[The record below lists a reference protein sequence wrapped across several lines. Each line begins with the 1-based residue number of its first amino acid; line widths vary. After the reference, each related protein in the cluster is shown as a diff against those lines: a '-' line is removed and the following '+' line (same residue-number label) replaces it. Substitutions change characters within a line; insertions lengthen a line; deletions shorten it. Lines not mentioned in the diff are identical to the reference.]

1 MEDCCTNKGGKMET
15 NKIIL
20 WVVIG
25 VLAVAVLYFTFT
37 SGASSAGYTAPAQA
51 AASSGGM
58 VGGC

>member
-1 MEDCCTNKGGKMET
+1 MET

-37 SGASSAGYTAPAQA
+37 SGASAGTAPVQA
-51 AASSGGM
+51 AVSSGGM
-58 VGGC
+58 GGGC

>member
-37 SGASSAGYTAPAQA
+37 SGASAGTAPVQV